1 MMEEELEMV
10 YEEAKEKMEDA
21 MVRLEKEL
29 RKIRAGKANPTMLD
43 GIMVEYYGSQTP
55 LKNVSNVSTP
65 DPKTLQIQPFEKQL
79 IEEIEKAIQK
89 ANLGFNPQNDG
100 HTVRI
105 SIPALTEERRKDLVK
120 MTRAV
125 GEQAKVSIRNGRKD
139 ANDHIKGMKK
149 DGLSEDNT
157 KDAEAVVQEFTHAYT
172 EKVDSQLAIKE
183 KDIMTI

>member
-1 MMEEELEMV
+1 MDEELELV
-10 YEEAKEKMEDA
+10 YEEAKEKMDEA
-21 MVRLEKEL
+21 MERLVKEL
-29 RKIRAGKANPTMLD
+29 RKIRAGKANPSMLD
-43 GIMVEYYGSQTP
+43 GVMVEYYGSQTP

-65 DPKTLQIQPFEKQL
+65 DPKTIQIQPFEKSL

-125 GEQAKVSIRNGRKD
+125 AEQAKVSIRNGRKD

-149 DGLSEDNT
+149 EGMSEDNA
-157 KDAEAVVQEFTHAYT
+157 KDAEANVQEFTDVFVQ
-172 EKVDSQLAIKE
+172 KVDAELVVKE